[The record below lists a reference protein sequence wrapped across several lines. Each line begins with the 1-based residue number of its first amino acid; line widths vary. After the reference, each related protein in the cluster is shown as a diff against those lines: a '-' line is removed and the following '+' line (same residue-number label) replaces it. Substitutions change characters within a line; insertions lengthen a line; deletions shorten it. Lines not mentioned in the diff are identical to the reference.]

1 MKNIANE
8 TRTTVFKVSKMMY
21 PKQQYAEKILG
32 TKICKIWKHHPERQF
47 GCLEEQIANFE
58 ERNDPKWQLAKSCA
72 ERHFTKKSWMG
83 REIDKNVQKGFITT
97 IF

>member
-8 TRTTVFKVSKMMY
+8 TRTTVFKVSKMIY

-72 ERHFTKKSWMG
+72 ERHFTKKKVEWKEKLTKMCKKDS
-83 REIDKNVQKGFITT
+83 
-97 IF
+97 

>member
-8 TRTTVFKVSKMMY
+8 TRITVFKVCKMIY
-21 PKQQYAEKILG
+21 PKQQYADKILG

-58 ERNDPKWQLAKSCA
+58 RKKWSTMTICKKLCGTTFYKKKVGW
-72 ERHFTKKSWMG
+72 EEKLTKMCKKDS
-83 REIDKNVQKGFITT
+83 
-97 IF
+97 